1 MIIVGVLLIISM
13 LVVMSVL
20 LSSRYV
26 KEEVLK
32 QFMLVPEDVIK

>member
-1 MIIVGVLLIISM
+1 MIVVGVLLIISM
-13 LVVMSVL
+13 FVLMTVL
-20 LSSRYV
+20 LSSRYM